1 MNNTD
6 KDLLKE
12 INETLDEK
20 SEVYNIRKNGESIRN
35 IVHFRIKND
44 G

>member
-1 MNNTD
+1 MR
-6 KDLLKE
+6 KKWGKICPGE
-12 INETLDEK
+12 KNE
-20 SEVYNIRKNGESIRN
+20 RKIRN